1 MKTRRDRLRRSRPA
15 DNRARGAAT
24 LSCIAPEHLQA
35 VRAALNLFVNI
46 EIRESFRSMPLSH
59 AESRQLLHLR
69 DIAIRGYLRADGLVD
84 IEAHMKDTKTY
95 SFGNHDRGRINAGE
109 ALHGMGLRL
118 TLDDKLTVVRAEA
131 AMDDTPHAICPG
143 VAPNFAA
150 LAGLTIGKGF
160 LKGAMERVG
169 GTAGC
174 THLRELLQQV
184 ATTAIQTMFSIRAH
198 KSAREGGTTEDRWDI
213 PSALLNSCHAYNEQG
228 PLVAKVRARAEE
240 RRREAEAAAE

>member
-1 MKTRRDRLRRSRPA
+1 M
-15 DNRARGAAT
+15 G
-24 LSCIAPEHLQA
+24 
-35 VRAALNLFVNI
+35 NI
-46 EIRESFRSMPLSH
+46 VIRESHRPMPLSH
-59 AESRQLLHLR
+59 AEPRQLLHLR
-69 DIAIRGYLRADGLVD
+69 DIAIRGFLRADGLVD
-84 IEAHMKDTKTY
+84 IEAHLKDTKTY

-109 ALHGMGLRL
+109 ALHGMGLRV

-150 LAGLTIGKGF
+150 LVGLTIGKGF

-213 PSALLNSCHAYNEQG
+213 PTALLNSCHAYNEQG
-228 PLVAKVRARAEE
+228 PLVAKIRARAEE
-240 RRREAEAAAE
+240 RQREAEAASAAE